1 MTDFSR
7 FFNLLVSGP
16 AYLLDIDLKN
26 LEFDNIQIVC
36 ILGAGILLMLLLK
49 LLLVMIGR
57 RKSYRKF
64 SGHLTLK
71 SREVGLVKKLLLFV
85 VPSLVV
91 IPLVA
96 FLLALAGGHKNISSI
111 EYVQTE
117 FRQMIVLFDTS
128 VSIGWESNQ
137 PKKAWAELLR
147 NEGYNQFLNLRTGK
161 KDRVSLWIFSKTP
174 YLVSDFVDDT
184 DYLKDKI
191 FKAPY
196 VLVDPDSFNRYY
208 SLKAV
213 GDPSDPRPRLILPDE
228 KITLLK
234 DEGGT
239 NLASALRE
247 MTDYL
252 DREGDSNRSNTT
264 FLVVTDGAPDT
275 PVDKELQVL
284 RRKKIKLVVLYMYN
298 STYDRYVG
306 NKGVFGREAAEK
318 TKQAKQFQ
326 QDVRKYGGHFYKATN
341 LKELREMYRQIDAQ
355 EAVKYNQKVHEDK
368 KDFSE
373 NFLRFGISILF
384 FVILIGLA
392 FSIQKGTTP

>member
-1 MTDFSR
+1 MTDFSA
-7 FFNLLVSGP
+7 FFNLLIRGP

-36 ILGAGILLMLLLK
+36 IFGAGILLMLLIK
-49 LLLVMIGR
+49 LLSILIGR
-57 RKSYRKF
+57 RKHHRKV

-71 SREVGLVKKLLLFV
+71 NRRVGLVKRLFLYV
-85 VPSLVV
+85 VPSAVV

-96 FLLALAGGHKNISSI
+96 FLMALAGGHKNISSV

-117 FRQMIVLFDTS
+117 FRQMMVLFDTS

-137 PKKAWAELLR
+137 PKKAWAEIMR
-147 NEGYNQFLNLRTGK
+147 DGYNELLNRRAGK
-161 KDRVSLWIFSKTP
+161 KDRVSLWIFSQTP
-174 YLVSDFVDDT
+174 HLVSDFVDDT

-196 VLVDPDSFNRYY
+196 VLVDPGMFNRHY
-208 SLKAV
+208 SLKAA
-213 GDPSDPRPRLILPDE
+213 GDPSDPRPRVILPDE
-228 KITLLK
+228 KITQLK

-247 MTDYL
+247 MTDYF
-252 DREGDSNRSNTT
+252 DREGDSKHSNTT

-298 STYDRYVG
+298 STYDHYIG
-306 NKGVFGREAAEK
+306 NKGAFGRESAEK

-326 QDVRKYGGHFYKATN
+326 QDVRKYGGHFYTATN
-341 LKELREMYRQIDAQ
+341 SKELREMYRQIDEQ
-355 EAVKYNQKVHEDK
+355 EAVRYNQKVHKDK

-373 NFLRFGISILF
+373 NFLRFGVSILF
-384 FVILIGLA
+384 FVILIGLT
-392 FSIQKGTTP
+392 FSIPKGTSP